1 MQTMAS
7 TTNDVLSTSSDPSN
21 YRAGLAYVSQHL
33 GMITHAWSQ
42 PSLPEPAVSL
52 AALQELAKA
61 IEVPR
66 GCERAH
72 QALMCAMSFYRE
84 AREAIRRQRLNLGPS
99 EDNAPWEHVRD
110 GYVLLSL
117 AIKLADEA

>member
-1 MQTMAS
+1 MQTMLG
-7 TTNDVLSTSSDPSN
+7 TTNDLLSTSSEPSN
-21 YRAGLAYVSQHL
+21 YRARLAYVSQHL

-42 PSLPEPAVSL
+42 PSLPEPAVGL
-52 AALQELAKA
+52 GALQELTKA
-61 IEVPR
+61 LEVPR

-84 AREAIRRQRLNLGPS
+84 AREAIHRQRLNVGTS
-99 EDNAPWEHVRD
+99 EDNAPWDHVRD